1 MYYIHALA
9 LLADHLFDWDE
20 GNLEHVGEHGVEP
33 GEVEEIFRGKLYVRR
48 VRERYIV
55 LGVTLTGRR
64 LFSVLV
70 RYPGPVARI
79 ITARDMNAKERRLF
93 ERSAR

>member
-1 MYYIHALA
+1 M
-9 LLADHLFDWDE
+9 
-20 GNLEHVGEHGVEP
+20 
-33 GEVEEIFRGKLYVRR
+33 EEIFRGRLYVRR

-55 LGVTLTGRR
+55 LGVTRTGRR

-70 RYPGPVARI
+70 RHPSPVARI
-79 ITARDMNAKERRLF
+79 ITARDMDDKERKLF